1 MTGILGYGIVG
12 REGCSVAGE
21 NALTIGESER
31 CLLVQVEHFG
41 NMRSGRGVVDIRVD
55 LLQLNLVTML

>member
-1 MTGILGYGIVG
+1 
-12 REGCSVAGE
+12 
-21 NALTIGESER
+21 
-31 CLLVQVEHFG
+31 LLVQVEHFG